1 MEQIVERVLELLHY
15 DASAPLIFNSGLF
28 LFLFVG
34 FSAGYVLMRRASTLR
49 ILYVILFSIYFYYK
63 SSGIYFLLLV
73 FVAVSDYWIAHGIA
87 AARSKKTKRWLVALS
102 VAVNLGML
110 GYFKYTNFFI
120 EIANNIFGAGFL
132 DFRNIFLPV
141 GISFFVF
148 QSMSYT
154 IDVYRGV
161 IRPLDRWIDYMFYL
175 SFFPQL
181 VAGPIVRARDF
192 LPQIRQN
199 PLTVTREMFGR
210 GIFLIMIGLI
220 KKAIISD
227 YISVNF
233 VDRVFDNPMLY
244 SGFENLMGVY
254 GYALQIYCDFSG
266 YSDMA
271 IGIALLLG
279 FRFPKNFD
287 SPYKSATVTEF
298 WHRWHISLSTW
309 LKDYLYISLGGNR
322 KGRLR
327 TYVNLILTMLLGGLW
342 HGASLRFMLW
352 GGYHGVLLALHKGTM
367 ALFPRMKPVG
377 ESMKRG
383 WRALG
388 ILVTFHL
395 VCLGW
400 IFFRARDV
408 ETGRMVIEQI
418 FTNFDPSLI
427 AGVASGYWPVMA
439 MMGVGYVTHFIPQ
452 RWQDR
457 VCGAVMRSSL
467 VGCALL
473 LALIIWVVMQ
483 VKSANIQPFIYF
495 QF

>member
-34 FSAGYVLMRRASTLR
+34 FSAGYVLLRRASTLR

-73 FVAVSDYWIAHGIA
+73 FAAVSDYWIAHGIA

-192 LPQIRQN
+192 IPQIRQ
-199 PLTVTREMFGR
+199 PLRVTRRMFGL
-210 GIFLIMIGLI
+210 GVALIIIGLI
-220 KKAIISD
+220 KKAVISD
-227 YISVNF
+227 YISLNF
-233 VDRVFDNPMLY
+233 VDRIFDDPALY
-244 SGFENLMGVY
+244 SGFECLMGIY

-287 SPYKSATVTEF
+287 APYKSATITEF
-298 WHRWHISLSTW
+298 WRRWHISLSSW
-309 LKDYLYISLGGNR
+309 LRDYLYISLGGNR
-322 KGRLR
+322 KGRVR
-327 TYVNLILTMLLGGLW
+327 TYVNLLLTMLLGGLW
-342 HGASLRFMLW
+342 HGAAVRFILW
-352 GGYHGVLLALHKGTM
+352 GALHGVALALHKMWMAVVPWAKINGKDMNIVLRVAGIVLTFNLVCFGWLLFRAEDMQTVHVMLYQIFNNFNPAIIPQVVEGYKAVFALIVLGYAMHFLPEKIDIDIRNRVVNVSFWWQVALM
-367 ALFPRMKPVG
+367 AL
-377 ESMKRG
+377 
-383 WRALG
+383 
-388 ILVTFHL
+388 T
-395 VCLGW
+395 
-400 IFFRARDV
+400 
-408 ETGRMVIEQI
+408 
-418 FTNFDPSLI
+418 
-427 AGVASGYWPVMA
+427 
-439 MMGVGYVTHFIPQ
+439 
-452 RWQDR
+452 
-457 VCGAVMRSSL
+457 
-467 VGCALL
+467 
-473 LALIIWVVMQ
+473 IWCVMQ
-483 VKSANIQPFIYF
+483 IKSSDIQPFIYF

>member
-154 IDVYRGV
+154 IDVYRGI

-192 LPQIRQN
+192 IPQIRQ
-199 PLTVTREMFGR
+199 PLRVTRRMFGL
-210 GIFLIMIGLI
+210 GVALIIIGLI

-227 YISVNF
+227 YISLNF
-233 VDRVFDNPMLY
+233 VDRIFDDPALY
-244 SGFENLMGVY
+244 SGFECLMGIY

-287 SPYKSATVTEF
+287 APYKSATITEF
-298 WHRWHISLSTW
+298 WRRWHISLSSW
-309 LKDYLYISLGGNR
+309 LRDYLYISLGGNR
-322 KGRLR
+322 KGRVR
-327 TYVNLILTMLLGGLW
+327 TYVNLLLTMLLGGLW
-342 HGASLRFMLW
+342 HGAAVRFILW
-352 GGYHGVLLALHKGTM
+352 GALHGVALALHKMWMAVVPWAKINGKDMNIVLRVAGIVLTFNLVCFGWLLFRAEDMQTVHVMLYQIFNNFNPAIIPQVVEGYKAVFALIVLGYAMHFLPEKIDIDIRNRVVNVSFWWQVALM
-367 ALFPRMKPVG
+367 AL
-377 ESMKRG
+377 
-383 WRALG
+383 
-388 ILVTFHL
+388 T
-395 VCLGW
+395 
-400 IFFRARDV
+400 
-408 ETGRMVIEQI
+408 
-418 FTNFDPSLI
+418 
-427 AGVASGYWPVMA
+427 
-439 MMGVGYVTHFIPQ
+439 
-452 RWQDR
+452 
-457 VCGAVMRSSL
+457 
-467 VGCALL
+467 
-473 LALIIWVVMQ
+473 IWCVMQ
-483 VKSANIQPFIYF
+483 IKSSDIQPFIYF